1 MEKEQ
6 PIMNFKEARNA
17 TEQIFSNPE
26 ISNDNY
32 VEEPT
37 AEDNNVQNEA
47 IVDENQSQVSPEDVG
62 ITEKAVSTAEQTLAM
77 LQQER
82 QANEQ
87 LRQRL
92 SELESMSNQQ
102 SEQVVAAE
110 EARAM
115 TDEIPILDI
124 SDMAFDDDETIQQKQ
139 AEYTQKMLEYSQRQ
153 IMRELEPYIAQAR
166 EGLIAKEREQTL
178 AELSSIPQL
187 SGIGENIGAVE
198 NIINNNPIFV
208 NTPDMSMKDKY
219 INAYILL
226 KGINNVNTPQKS
238 GPTNDDFMKMYQNSP
253 ELQEMIEKERISKLN
268 SNNGNAVPVFS
279 ASSGAAN
286 AALNIKETPKNF
298 EEASKVA
305 RSFFWNN

>member
-1 MEKEQ
+1 
-6 PIMNFKEARNA
+6 MNFDEARNA

-37 AEDNNVQNEA
+37 AEDSNVQNEA
-47 IVDENQSQVSPEDVG
+47 IVDENQGQVSPEDVG

-124 SDMAFDDDETIQQKQ
+124 SNMAFDDDETIQQNVSCDAIRKKKQ
-139 AEYTQKMLEYSQRQ
+139 EFIEHVKKEEEATGRKAYTKDYTRYSMDDDVHLTDDESKPSVLDDEKHFKPDEDDPHIFIIPESSFGTDEYDTMEVYRFTDGIFSDEVYEEIDTDVELFGVTAIQMLAFYGKDIVYVRNTRTQMDYC
-153 IMRELEPYIAQAR
+153 I
-166 EGLIAKEREQTL
+166 
-178 AELSSIPQL
+178 
-187 SGIGENIGAVE
+187 
-198 NIINNNPIFV
+198 
-208 NTPDMSMKDKY
+208 
-219 INAYILL
+219 
-226 KGINNVNTPQKS
+226 
-238 GPTNDDFMKMYQNSP
+238 TND
-253 ELQEMIEKERISKLN
+253 ER
-268 SNNGNAVPVFS
+268 PFD
-279 ASSGAAN
+279 
-286 AALNIKETPKNF
+286 
-298 EEASKVA
+298 VA
-305 RSFFWNN
+305 RTDYYGRG